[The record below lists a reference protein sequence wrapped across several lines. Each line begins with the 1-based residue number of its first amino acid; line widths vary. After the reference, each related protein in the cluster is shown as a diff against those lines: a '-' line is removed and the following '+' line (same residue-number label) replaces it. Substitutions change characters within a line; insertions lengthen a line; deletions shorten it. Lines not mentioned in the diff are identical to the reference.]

1 MPSLFSSPRLW
12 AASDILAYNL
22 LRVGMLDLAFVQ
34 AEYRI
39 RSRSRARAL
48 FEFRMLHSEGSS
60 VFFQVLVCCYTSW
73 LRSPGYERYPGL
85 YRSRELL
92 QTTVSYD

>member
-39 RSRSRARAL
+39 RSRSRAGSL
-48 FEFRMLHSEGSS
+48 FEFRMLHSEGSRG
-60 VFFQVLVCCYTSW
+60 FPKKC
-73 LRSPGYERYPGL
+73 
-85 YRSRELL
+85 
-92 QTTVSYD
+92 